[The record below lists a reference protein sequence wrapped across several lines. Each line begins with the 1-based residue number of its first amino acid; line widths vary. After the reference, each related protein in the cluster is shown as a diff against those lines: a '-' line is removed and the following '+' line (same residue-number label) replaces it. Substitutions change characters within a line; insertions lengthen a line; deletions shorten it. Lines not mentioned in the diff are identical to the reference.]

1 MGDSISPSGDA
12 PPPARVRSVRE
23 GAAGGAGLDQSLIY
37 LAQLAAASLPI
48 RTMLTKVA
56 EYAVLAI
63 PGAEGGGLTLI
74 AEDGAETL
82 VYTTQFVSD
91 VDAIQYGLRQGPCL
105 TAASEGLTVLSNS
118 LGEDERWPQF
128 GPQVVGL
135 GVHSALSLPL
145 IRPDRLV
152 GTLNIYARQRNAFSS
167 RSADLGQQFA
177 VPAAIAVRDS
187 HVLHYVREAATRLET
202 ALATRAVIDQ
212 AIGILIDSAGV
223 SSKEAERRLRA
234 ASQATQRVLRDVAQD
249 VLAEV
254 ERRNQQAAS
263 DEPESPA

>member
-1 MGDSISPSGDA
+1 MGDSISSSGDTR
-12 PPPARVRSVRE
+12 PPDRVRSTRE
-23 GAAGGAGLDQSLIY
+23 DADASADLDQSLRY
-37 LAQLAAASLPI
+37 LAQLSVATLPI
-48 RTMLTKVA
+48 RAMLTKVA
-56 EYAVLAI
+56 ECAVLAI

-74 AEDGAETL
+74 ADDGAETL
-82 VYTTQFVSD
+82 VYTAQFVSE
-91 VDAIQYGLRQGPCL
+91 VDEIQYGMRQGPCL
-105 TAASEGLTVLSNS
+105 TAASEGSTVLSNS

-145 IRPDRLV
+145 IRPGRVV

-167 RSADLGQQFA
+167 RSAELGQQFA

-187 HVLHYVREAATRLET
+187 HVLHHVRETATRLET

-254 ERRNQQAAS
+254 ERRNRLAAS
-263 DEPESPA
+263 DEPD